1 MGIYETSYRQKQGGR
16 IIVMTTV
23 YFIRHAQSD
32 RFHHDDRTRPLTAE
46 GLSDTH
52 KVSELLK
59 NAGIQHIISSPY
71 KRTVQTVQSLSDE
84 TGIEIEMCEMLRERN
99 AGVWHGDNF
108 IDFIRQQWEDRN
120 YHAEGG
126 ESLSQVQERCIGALN
141 EILDRYKGQT
151 IALSTHGT
159 ALSVMLDHYSDFG
172 FRGFM
177 RIIDFMPYVVKIV
190 FSEDKKPLSS
200 EEVLV
205 IKKEYK

>member
-1 MGIYETSYRQKQGGR
+1 
-16 IIVMTTV
+16 MTTV

-52 KVSELLK
+52 KAADALK
-59 NAGIQHIISSPY
+59 NVGIQHVISSPY

-126 ESLSQVQERCIGALN
+126 ESLSQVQERCITALN

-159 ALSVMLDHYSDFG
+159 ALSVMLDKLYPGFG
-172 FRGFM
+172 FEGFM

-190 FSEDKKPLSS
+190 FSDDKKTVSF
-200 EEVLV
+200 EEILV